1 MQKRGVLTIAV
12 DLFGLTVD
20 GNSCGYPEPF
30 EMVMRNVAIAVD
42 PPTVL
47 LGPVASVLPFGVV
60 TRGVILAAR
69 IVIPM
74 DLLLVPT
81 KPFVARSALLVAVCP
96 DRRGGGRQKQD
107 DRQETGK
114 AAGVGKIDFHPAI
127 PIWVE
132 PEDDPGSPR
141 RRL

>member
-1 MQKRGVLTIAV
+1 MQKRGVLTLAV

-20 GNSCGYPEPF
+20 GHSCSCPEPF
-30 EMVMRNVAIAVD
+30 EMVMRNVSIAVD
-42 PPTVL
+42 SPTLL
-47 LGPVASVLPFGVV
+47 LGPVALMLPFDVA

-81 KPFVARSALLVAVCP
+81 RLFVARIAFLVAVCP

-107 DRQETGK
+107 DRQETDK
-114 AAGVGKIDFHPAI
+114 AAGVGKIDFHSTI